1 MENIDIFLHIKQQYK
16 MRLKYTLLLFAL
28 IATTVYATN
37 PPEEAFKADL
47 IESKDKNLRFSI
59 MGGPGY
65 TPDYGF
71 LIGGSTLFTFST
83 EPDNKS
89 LQRSVVP
96 ISFGLTFAKP
106 IGINVMV
113 KPQLFLNDDKIRV
126 MGTYVF
132 KNINENFYGMGY
144 NTQKN
149 TKRETSV
156 TQYYNSSIVINP
168 IVQFRLGK
176 SSVFLG
182 PNIDFSYD
190 RIENPGSL
198 LLSDKNYIAQG
209 GDSTGVKIRSM
220 GLGPILSYDTRDV
233 AANAYRGVYF
243 ELKALYYAKWIGS
256 DNNYGSV
263 SIDYRQYLQLPRLG
277 ERRVLAWTIASKNSF
292 GDIPFNKYPLVGS
305 PFDLRG
311 YYVGQYRSRSTA
323 YAIAEY
329 RHMFNFGDETKTRRF
344 FSRFGFAAW
353 AGSGF
358 MGQNPV
364 KYEAALPNFGAGLRI
379 ELQPRMNFRLDVGRS
394 PIDKQTLFY
403 FNMTE
408 AF

>member
-1 MENIDIFLHIKQQYK
+1 MNPRFI
-16 MRLKYTLLLFAL
+16 LLLFSL
-28 IATTVYATN
+28 IATTIYASN
-37 PPEEAFKADL
+37 PPEDAFKTD
-47 IESKDKNLRFSI
+47 IINKKDKNLRFSI

-71 LIGGSTLFTFST
+71 LVGGSTLFTFST
-83 EPDNKS
+83 DPDNKS

-106 IGINVMV
+106 LGINVMV
-113 KPQLFLNDDKIRV
+113 KPQIFLKDDNIRIL
-126 MGTYVF
+126 GTYVF

-149 TKRETSV
+149 TKRETSI
-156 TQYYNSSIVINP
+156 TQYYNSSIVVNP

-176 SSVFLG
+176 SNIFLG

-190 RIENPGSL
+190 KISKPGSL
-198 LLSDKNYIAQG
+198 LVSDPNYIAQG
-209 GDSTGVKIRSM
+209 GDSTGVKIRTM
-220 GLGPILSYDTRDV
+220 GLGPILSYDSRDV
-233 AANAYRGVYF
+233 AANAYKGVYLEF
-243 ELKALYYAKWIGS
+243 KAQYYAKWLGG
-256 DNNYGSV
+256 DNNFGNISL
-263 SIDYRQYLQLPRLG
+263 DYRQYLKLPQLG
-277 ERRVLAWTIASKNSF
+277 ERRVLAWTVASKNSF
-292 GDIPFNKYPLVGS
+292 GDIPFNKIPLVGS

-311 YYVGQYRSRSTA
+311 YYLGQYRANSTA
-323 YAIAEY
+323 YTIAEY

-344 FSRFGFAAW
+344 FSRFGFTAW

-358 MGQNPV
+358 IGKNPV
-364 KYEAALPNFGAGLRI
+364 KYEAVLPNYGAGLRI

>member
-1 MENIDIFLHIKQQYK
+1 MNPRFI
-16 MRLKYTLLLFAL
+16 LLLFSL
-28 IATTVYATN
+28 IATTIYASN
-37 PPEEAFKADL
+37 PPEDAFKTD
-47 IESKDKNLRFSI
+47 IINKKDKNLRFSI

-71 LIGGSTLFTFST
+71 LVGGSTLFTFST
-83 EPDNKS
+83 DPDNKS

-106 IGINVMV
+106 LGINVMV
-113 KPQLFLNDDKIRV
+113 KPQIFLKDDNIRIL
-126 MGTYVF
+126 GTYVF

-149 TKRETSV
+149 TKRETSI

-176 SSVFLG
+176 SNIFLG

-190 RIENPGSL
+190 KISKPGSL
-198 LLSDKNYIAQG
+198 LVSDLNYIAQG
-209 GDSTGVKIRSM
+209 GDSTGVKIRTM
-220 GLGPILSYDTRDV
+220 GLGPILSYDSRDV
-233 AANAYRGVYF
+233 AANAYKGVYLEF
-243 ELKALYYAKWIGS
+243 KAQYYAKWLGG
-256 DNNYGSV
+256 DNNFGNISL
-263 SIDYRQYLQLPRLG
+263 DYRQYLKLPQLG
-277 ERRVLAWTIASKNSF
+277 ERRVLAWTVASKNSF
-292 GDIPFNKYPLVGS
+292 GDIPFNKIPLVGS

-311 YYVGQYRSRSTA
+311 YYLGQYRANSTA

-344 FSRFGFAAW
+344 FSRFGFTAW

-358 MGQNPV
+358 IGKNPV